1 MDDECKILVSTCRK
15 CLGFGIGVY
24 REREGGATLE
34 PVGPNG
40 ELLKTATALWPC
52 LRMAGGG
59 GAGLSGVRGV
69 VCRPLAARLSAAE
82 RF

>member
-1 MDDECKILVSTCRK
+1 MYVECEILSTRCREYF
-15 CLGFGIGVY
+15 GFAIGVY
-24 REREGGATLE
+24 QEREGGATLE

-40 ELLKTATALWPC
+40 ELLKTATALWLC

-59 GAGLSGVRGV
+59 GAGLRGARGV
-69 VCRPLAARLSAAE
+69 VCQPLAARLSAAE

>member
-1 MDDECKILVSTCRK
+1 MLSLITK
-15 CLGFGIGVY
+15 CMEYFRFGIGVY
-24 REREGGATLE
+24 QEREGGATLE
-34 PVGPNG
+34 PVGRNG

-59 GAGLSGVRGV
+59 GAGLCEVRGV
-69 VCRPLAARLSAAE
+69 VCRPLAERLSAAE

>member
-1 MDDECKILVSTCRK
+1 MLVTRRK
-15 CLGFGIGVY
+15 EYFGFGIGVY
-24 REREGGATLE
+24 QEREGGATVE

-59 GAGLSGVRGV
+59 GAGLRGVRGV